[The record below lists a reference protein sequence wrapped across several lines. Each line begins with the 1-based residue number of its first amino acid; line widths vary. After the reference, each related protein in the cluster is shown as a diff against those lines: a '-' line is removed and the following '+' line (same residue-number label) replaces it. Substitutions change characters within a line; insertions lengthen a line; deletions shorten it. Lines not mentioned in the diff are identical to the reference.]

1 MPVRQQD
8 ARLVIQHLALLPV
21 PSTPPAAATVRASTC
36 RGGTSPMRAASRRAA
51 PSHRCAATT
60 SGALGGSQPGTS
72 PPGTSSRSMGA
83 PLAMG
88 APTLSSWISRRRG
101 ECDRNGDCTITE
113 DTRASFDFSSDNLGG
128 SFTGVCGD
136 PSSESMQVDLAR
148 SGCDA
153 VTYQL
158 VVHDSAPSSVFDLAL
173 VATRCRCDIGW
184 DPCVDPLPAD
194 PCAP

>member
-1 MPVRQQD
+1 MQGRHEPD
-8 ARLVIQHLALLPV
+8 AGGVEVGCAVAPMCSDNIRGTWRLATGNEPAGYFFTFDGSTSCNGSPDAFLLDL
-21 PSTPPAAATVRASTC
+21 
-36 RGGTSPMRAASRRAA
+36 
-51 PSHRCAATT
+51 TT
-60 SGALGGSQPGTS
+60 AG
-72 PPGTSSRSMGA
+72 
-83 PLAMG
+83 
-88 APTLSSWISRRRG
+88 G